1 MRVRLDH
8 SVGLGHLRT
17 KACGITLRLSLMWS
31 RAWDGTQK
39 CSGAEVTRQTGLCRL
54 HFFRVANGILMKYK
68 TYLGGG
74 TREIQNLL
82 GGMEGLWGGGG
93 YACVCVCMY
102 VVRV

>member
-17 KACGITLRLSLMWS
+17 KACDITLRLSLMWS
-31 RAWDGTQK
+31 SWDGTQK

-68 TYLGGG
+68 TYLGGVRVKYKTYLEG
-74 TREIQNLL
+74 WR
-82 GGMEGLWGGGG
+82 GGGGGGG
-93 YACVCVCMY
+93 YACV
-102 VVRV
+102 RV